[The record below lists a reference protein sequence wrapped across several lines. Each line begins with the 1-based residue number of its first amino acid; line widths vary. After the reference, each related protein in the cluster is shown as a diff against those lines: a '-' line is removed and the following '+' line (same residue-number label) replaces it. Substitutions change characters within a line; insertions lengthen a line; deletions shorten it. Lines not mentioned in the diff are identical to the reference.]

1 MQKKFQKGVRLG
13 LFLASAMTSSLA
25 LAQTNDAGIDEI
37 IVTAQKREQNL
48 QDVPISVAVIGQ
60 QELTASR
67 ITSLQDVG
75 AVAPGVSVRKTPGGL
90 GAPQIVV
97 RGVGV

>member
-1 MQKKFQKGVRLG
+1 MQTKFQNGVRIG

-25 LAQTNDAGIDEI
+25 IAQTDNGGINEI

-48 QDVPISVAVIGQ
+48 QDVPIAVAVIGQ

-75 AVAPGVSVRKTPGGL
+75 AVAPGVSV
-90 GAPQIVV
+90 
-97 RGVGV
+97 